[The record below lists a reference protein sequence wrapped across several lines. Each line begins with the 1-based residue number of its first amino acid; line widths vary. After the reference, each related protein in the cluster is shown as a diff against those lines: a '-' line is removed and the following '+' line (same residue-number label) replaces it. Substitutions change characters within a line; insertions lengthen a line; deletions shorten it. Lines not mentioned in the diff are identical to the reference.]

1 MLLDLDNFL
10 SDTNLLVSY
19 NGISFDVPILKNRYI
34 LHRMPNHMRE
44 KNHLDLLK
52 FARSI
57 WRYQFED
64 RSLKSIE
71 GKILSYQRTSD
82 EIPGWMAPEIYRDYL
97 KTGNTAQINGVLYH
111 NAMDVVSLAALL
123 NQIDKILNSSS
134 EYVAQYDTVNFS
146 VAKLFES
153 KNDLDKAIHI
163 YEQAIKQ
170 DNIPEI
176 YKIKST
182 AGAGKNY
189 ETTQ

>member
-1 MLLDLDNFL
+1 MI
-10 SDTNLLVSY
+10 T
-19 NGISFDVPILKNRYI
+19 
-34 LHRMPNHMRE
+34 
-44 KNHLDLLK
+44 
-52 FARSI
+52 
-57 WRYQFED
+57 
-64 RSLKSIE
+64 
-71 GKILSYQRTSD
+71 
-82 EIPGWMAPEIYRDYL
+82 L

-170 DNIPEI
+170 ENIPEI
-176 YKIKST
+176 YKIKALQALARIMKQHNDYVEAVELWKT
-182 AGAGKNY
+182 AASLNDI
-189 ETTQ
+189 EFDD